1 MQNQLVKNPF
11 IVTILLIAVFW
22 VHPTVLAQTL
32 NKTNRNKKSNRR
44 TSTLYENWDIS
55 TNLGLTQF
63 YGDVSSHGFFK
74 KLNGESSFSP
84 DIKIRKMFN
93 PYWGTGLSV
102 FYTGL
107 SSIKDI
113 KTDGTVVNYSLSGSY
128 YDANLFLY
136 VNLSNL
142 LFNYKSTRKW
152 NLFGTVGFGY
162 GMWNSMLT
170 DHITGISIKS
180 GTPNGTTTFATSGMV
195 VPIGLGLNYR
205 LSKHWGVQLGGEFR
219 TVLNDDVDV
228 WHDGFQYDQLFTA
241 KVGVTY
247 FIKPGWTLGSLKK
260 PDKKKKDECCEEDLF
275 LKKKPIPVFDYT
287 YNPPVESTAT
297 PKKSVEVMHINK
309 NKAGDNSA
317 KFYPGDHFRD
327 FEFRVQILAK
337 TTKLPHPESLQ
348 SKYRLDYPVLE
359 NYQDGLYRYS
369 TGSFDR
375 YRDALAHSKKIRS
388 HGVFDAF
395 VVVYSHGR
403 RIKLT
408 NEMKTTTSLNQLSG
422 KQDHYQSNEIY

>member
-11 IVTILLIAVFW
+11 IVTILLIAIFW

-32 NKTNRNKKSNRR
+32 NKTNRNKKNNRR
-44 TSTLYENWDIS
+44 TSTLYENWDVS
-55 TNLGLTQF
+55 TNLGITQF

-74 KLNGESSFSP
+74 KFNGESSFSP
-84 DIKIRKMFN
+84 DIRIRKMFN
-93 PYWGTGLSV
+93 PYWGVGLSL

-113 KTDGTVVNYSLSGSY
+113 KADGTVVNYSLSGNY
-128 YDANLFLY
+128 YDVNLFLY

-142 LFNYKSTRKW
+142 LFAYKSTRKW
-152 NLFGTVGFGY
+152 NFFGTVGFGY

-170 DHITGISIKS
+170 DNITGISIKS
-180 GTPNGTTTFATSGMV
+180 GTPNGTTTFATSGVV

-228 WHDGFQYDQLFTA
+228 WHDGFQYDQLFTT

-247 FIKPGWTLGSLKK
+247 FIKPGWTLGNLKR
-260 PDKKKKDECCEEDLF
+260 PDKKKKDECCEEDLYR
-275 LKKKPIPVFDYT
+275 KKKTIPVFDYT
-287 YNPPVESTAT
+287 YNPPAKNTTT
-297 PKKSVEVMHINK
+297 PPKTVEVMHINK
-309 NKAGDNSA
+309 PVNKRNNI
-317 KFYPGDHFRD
+317 YPGNHFRD

-337 TTKLPHPESLQ
+337 TTKLPHPENLQ
-348 SKYRLDYPVLE
+348 AEYKLDYPVLE

-369 TGSFDR
+369 TGSFDK
-375 YRDALAHSKKIRS
+375 YQDALAHSKIIRR
-388 HGVFDAF
+388 HGIFDAF
-395 VVVYSHGR
+395 VVAYSHGK

-408 NEMKTTTSLNQLSG
+408 KAMKNTIGRYQPSDM
-422 KQDHYQSNEIY
+422 KQNTYRSNVIY